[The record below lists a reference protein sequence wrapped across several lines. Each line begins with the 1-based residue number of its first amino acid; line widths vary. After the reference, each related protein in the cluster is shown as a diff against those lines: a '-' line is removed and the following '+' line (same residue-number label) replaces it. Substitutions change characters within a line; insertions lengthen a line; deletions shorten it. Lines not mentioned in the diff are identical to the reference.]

1 MELQSSNSNL
11 ENTPNIDS
19 DNLNKLNID
28 NTMDIEPPKQESS
41 LLKKVLNL
49 VISISVVIACLYYAM
64 QDIDFVSLKD
74 IIVNANYLW
83 VLLSV
88 PVIVGSHWMRA
99 VRWKRIVKPIK
110 EVKSVYPLFSAV
122 MIGYAMNA
130 ITPRGGEFVRPYS
143 FSKREKVSYSSSFA
157 TIVVERVIDVI
168 TLFLLLAGTFIFLS
182 HKITQ
187 ALPDTLNPN
196 RIMLYGGLIVGMIM
210 LSFYPPIIKSILRL
224 LVKPLS
230 SKLYSKLLELFD
242 KFLIGLSIIKKPKEY
257 ISLVIESISIWI
269 LYALPMYFMF
279 FSFSFQAT
287 LGLGFDDAVLL
298 LVVSGVI
305 STFAPTP
312 GALGVYHVIIQGT
325 LVTLYNI
332 SPADAL
338 AYATLTHAIN
348 YLIQIGLGGWYF
360 IKENSFSRTKLN
372 KKST

>member
-11 ENTPNIDS
+11 EQNHNLENNQNTDTPID
-19 DNLNKLNID
+19 ID
-28 NTMDIEPPKQESS
+28 PPKQESS
-41 LLKKVLNL
+41 LVKKILNI
-49 VISISVVIACLYYAM
+49 VISIAVVTACLYYAM
-64 QDIDFVSLKD
+64 QDIDFASLKK
-74 IIVNANYLW
+74 IIIDADYLW

-196 RIMLYGGLIVGMIM
+196 RIMLYGGLIVGVVM
-210 LSFYPPIIKSILRL
+210 LSFYPPIIKFFLKL
-224 LVKPLS
+224 LVKPIS
-230 SKLYSKLLELFD
+230 TKLYNKLLELFD
-242 KFLIGLSIIKKPKEY
+242 KFLLGLSIIKKPREY

-360 IKENSFSRTKLN
+360 IKENSFSSAKLN
-372 KKST
+372 RKST